1 VAVHRFD
8 HAVLAHCE
16 AHALAGA
23 VDVVAEV
30 VVAGQPE
37 PAFDHRQ
44 FAAEATQLLCVARR
58 KAQQAVTI
66 ELRIHHQSPGWVMQS
81 SSLCSR

>member
-1 VAVHRFD
+1 VAVHRLD
-8 HAVLAHCE
+8 HAVLAHRQ
-16 AHALAGA
+16 AHALAGL
-23 VDVVAEV
+23 VHMVAEV

-37 PAFDHRQ
+37 ATFDHRQ
-44 FAAEATQLLCVARR
+44 LTAEAPELLCVARR

>member
-1 VAVHRFD
+1 VGAVQRFD
-8 HAVLAHCE
+8 HAVLADRQ
-16 AHALAGA
+16 AHALAGF
-23 VDVVAEV
+23 VEVVAEV

-44 FAAEATQLLCVARR
+44 FAAEAAELLCMPRR

-66 ELRIHHQSPGWVMQS
+66 ELRIHHQSPGW
-81 SSLCSR
+81 